1 MDAKKVPVIT
11 LCLTHF
17 ETNNSRSFKAQ
28 LYFEIIKERWVKGL
42 TCFMWWCWQC
52 DCYLK
57 ENKAWSRFG
66 SFLVSNLWW
75 TFFIDLKNMIYYW
88 GFQGNM
94 KHRNTL
100 KQDFLIFK
108 NSQLLLLTIKNLFT
122 HTRARARGAPWQ
134 MLTLI
139 RNECCFLCIIASEDF
154 RWISVLCIKKMTSI
168 FYNF

>member
-1 MDAKKVPVIT
+1 MPVIT

-122 HTRARARGAPWQ
+122 HTHTRARVELPGRCSPSLGMNAVFCVLLPVKILGGFLYFVLRKWQ
-134 MLTLI
+134 VFFT
-139 RNECCFLCIIASEDF
+139 
-154 RWISVLCIKKMTSI
+154 ISK
-168 FYNF
+168 Y